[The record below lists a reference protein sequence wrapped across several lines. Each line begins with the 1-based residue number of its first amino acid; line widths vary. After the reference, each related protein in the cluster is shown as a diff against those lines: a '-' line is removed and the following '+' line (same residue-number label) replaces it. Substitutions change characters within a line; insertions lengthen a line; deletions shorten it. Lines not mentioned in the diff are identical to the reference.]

1 MIVIVNT
8 TENKEISAQIQTD
21 LEEKKVEYKIFEAD
35 TMNISPC
42 LGCNYCWLKTPGN
55 CMIND
60 DYEQIVK
67 LLAKGGQMWVI
78 SDTALGFINHKGK
91 NIYDRLM
98 PIVTMNLE
106 FRDKLM
112 RHIMRYDTRPD
123 VGVIF
128 QGKADKEFLDTWNK
142 KVASNMNSEPLGVY
156 EVNEIKEAMAC
167 MQ

>member
-1 MIVIVNT
+1 
-8 TENKEISAQIQTD
+8 
-21 LEEKKVEYKIFEAD
+21 
-35 TMNISPC
+35 
-42 LGCNYCWLKTPGN
+42 
-55 CMIND
+55 MIND
-60 DYEQIVK
+60 DYEQIVE

-128 QGKADKEFLDTWNK
+128 QGEADKEFLDTWNK

>member
-1 MIVIVNT
+1 
-8 TENKEISAQIQTD
+8 
-21 LEEKKVEYKIFEAD
+21 
-35 TMNISPC
+35 MNINPC

-78 SDTALGFINHKGK
+78 PDTALGFINHKGK

-112 RHIMRYDTRPD
+112 RHIMRYLRRGIQDLYRT
-123 VGVIF
+123 
-128 QGKADKEFLDTWNK
+128 
-142 KVASNMNSEPLGVY
+142 
-156 EVNEIKEAMAC
+156 
-167 MQ
+167 